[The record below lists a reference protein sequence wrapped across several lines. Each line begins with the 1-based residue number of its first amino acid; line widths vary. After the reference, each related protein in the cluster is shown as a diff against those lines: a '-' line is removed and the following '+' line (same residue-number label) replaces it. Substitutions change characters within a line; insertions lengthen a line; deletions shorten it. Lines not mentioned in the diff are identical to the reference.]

1 MLSLA
6 EELLLL
12 ALHDEKGKIVSAAL
26 MSLLFGLAGALLLDL
41 SLMDRIT
48 IENKKLILRD
58 DKLTGDE
65 IIDEAIAKIR
75 QSKKTHKP
83 DHWVVKLSGIKKM
96 KDRLLDRLVYQG
108 ILRKEEKKVLWV
120 FPSKQYPT
128 VNGKPERDT
137 RALIRAALLEGA
149 APDERTKM
157 IVSLV
162 VACDLINEIFPKGER
177 RQAKKRAKE
186 IAAGDPFGKAVAD
199 MTRATQTAIVA
210 SVAVIAAT

>member
-12 ALHDEKGKIVSAAL
+12 ALHDEKGKIVSAAS
-26 MSLLFGLAGALLLDL
+26 MSLLYGLAGALLLEL
-41 SLMDRIT
+41 SLRDRIT

-65 IIDEAIAKIR
+65 IIDEAIVKIR
-75 QSKKTHKP
+75 QSKKPHKP
-83 DHWVVKLSGIKKM
+83 DHWVSKLSGMKNM

-128 VNGKPERDT
+128 VNGKPERDA
-137 RALIRAALLEGA
+137 RALIRAALLDGA
-149 APDERTKM
+149 PPDERTKT

-177 RQAKKRAKE
+177 RRAKKRAKE
-186 IAAGDPFGKAVAD
+186 IAASDPFGKAVSD
-199 MTRATQTAIVA
+199 ATHANQMVIFA
-210 SVAVIAAT
+210 SVMVVTTS